1 MNRKMFSLLAVLLLI
16 ASVLGAG
23 GKGEPGESGGAGVV
37 IEEWEIPFLNSLTGA
52 IASIGEYLQWGAER
66 AAFEINQAGGIAGVP
81 VKVIGVDT
89 ALEPQKGV
97 VEMSKIV
104 EWALVAL
111 GPVPE
116 PVIMAAAPIAVEN
129 EMMTMT
135 ATTSLEYAEQFF
147 PWSISWFPSTADR
160 LPPLARE
167 WAEDYDVNKV
177 VQFVGIYGPWPGMAA
192 AHVDGIKEVGA
203 EHLGDV
209 EVPQDAV
216 TFGPLVVKALNMNPD
231 GIIIA
236 CWPDKAAKIVQELK
250 SRGWTDMDKILLFS
264 SADDAALY
272 TTGGAD
278 LNGTVIYN
286 YINVDQDTP
295 RWNAFKEAY
304 QKDHNGLQPPSL
316 STNYYDAVY
325 MIKRAIEETGVTG
338 DPKKLKE
345 ERKLVAEAMLNMKN
359 FEGLLFKWDMSD
371 GVPTNKPGYLFQIQ
385 DGRKKL
391 VKEIRN

>member
-1 MNRKMFSLLAVLLLI
+1 MNKKLLSVLAVLLLT
-16 ASVLGAG
+16 ASILGAAG
-23 GKGEPGESGGAGVV
+23 QKESAASGEAGVA
-37 IEEWEIPFLNSLTGA
+37 IEEWRIPFLNSLTGA

-66 AAFEINQAGGIAGVP
+66 SDYDINQTGGIDGVP

-97 VEMSKIV
+97 VEMGKIV

-135 ATTSLEYAEQFF
+135 ATTSLEYAENFF
-147 PWSISWFPSTADR
+147 PWSISWFPKTEDR
-160 LPPLARE
+160 LPPLATE
-167 WAEDYDVNKV
+167 WAKLTGVKSV

-192 AHVDGIKEVGA
+192 AHVKGLEVAGA

-209 EVPQDAV
+209 EIPQDAV
-216 TFGPLVVKALNMNPD
+216 TFGPLVVKALEQKPE

-250 SRGWTDMDKILLFS
+250 NRGWKDMKKVLLFS

-272 TTGGAD
+272 TTGGSD
-278 LNGTVIYN
+278 LNGTIIYN

-338 DPKKLKE
+338 DPKKLAE

-359 FEGLLFKWDMSD
+359 FEGLLFKWDMSN

-391 VKEIRN
+391 VKEIRP

>member
-1 MNRKMFSLLAVLLLI
+1 MNKKVVVFFLVLFVSVSLVLVGCKKEK
-16 ASVLGAG
+16 AA
-23 GKGEPGESGGAGVV
+23 KVV
-37 IEEWEIPFLNSLTGA
+37 VEEWEVPFLNSLTGA

-66 AAFEINQAGGIAGVP
+66 AAYEINQAGGIAGKP

-97 VEMSKIV
+97 VEMGKIV

-147 PWSISWFPSTADR
+147 PWSISWFPKTADR
-160 LPPLARE
+160 LPPLSRA
-167 WAEDYDVNKV
+167 WAEMHPDMKSVI
-177 VQFVGIYGPWPGMAA
+177 QFVGIYGPWPGMAA
-192 AHVDGIKEVGA
+192 SHVVGIEEVGVKY
-203 EHLGDV
+203 LGDV

-216 TFGPLVVKALNMNPD
+216 TFGPLVVKALDQKPD
-231 GIIIA
+231 GVIIS

-250 SRGWTDMDKILLFS
+250 SRGWTEMEKVLLFS

-278 LNGTVIYN
+278 LNGAVIYN

-338 DPKKLKE
+338 DPKKLAE
-345 ERKLVAEAMLNMKN
+345 ERELVAEAMLNMKN
-359 FEGLLFKWDMSD
+359 FEGLLFKWDMSS

-391 VKEIRN
+391 VKEIRP